1 MTERIADKTFPQ
13 AFSPKGDFAIALALR
28 PRQVATAACL
38 VYNAVP
44 SRPGLPRGVYCIA
57 E

>member
-1 MTERIADKTFPQ
+1 MPEAAPIAAT
-13 AFSPKGDFAIALALR
+13 LR